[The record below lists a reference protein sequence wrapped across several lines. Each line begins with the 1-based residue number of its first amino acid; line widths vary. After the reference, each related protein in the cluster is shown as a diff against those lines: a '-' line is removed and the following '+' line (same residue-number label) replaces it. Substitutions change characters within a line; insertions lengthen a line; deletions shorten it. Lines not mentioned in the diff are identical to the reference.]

1 MGVLTPPTRGYRA
14 HRPSTLM
21 KSASDCLVRNI
32 HSSGL
37 LEVFFVGLRQK
48 DNVLEDHCTY

>member
-14 HRPSTLM
+14 HRSTLM

-37 LEVFFVGLRQK
+37 LEVAFVGLRQK
-48 DNVLEDHCTY
+48 DNVLEDHGTY